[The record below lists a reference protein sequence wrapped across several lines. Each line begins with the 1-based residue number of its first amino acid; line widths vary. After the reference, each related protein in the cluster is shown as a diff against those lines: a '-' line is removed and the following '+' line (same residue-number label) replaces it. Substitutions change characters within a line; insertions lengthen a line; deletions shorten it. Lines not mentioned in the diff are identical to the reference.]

1 MKPRFKHLSALTLLA
16 VVFTIGLT
24 FASVEL
30 PRLLDAFLAQK
41 IDTPDVATGFD
52 AQDEYNHAVRT
63 GGRLGRV
70 ALLGWFGL
78 FLPGPGPA
86 FSQFLDFAAVEQ
98 EIPNLAQFETRMEQL
113 RQQLRIPGMAAGI
126 VKEGQLVWAKGFGYA
141 DLENRVEASPETPW
155 HIASVAKTFA
165 AVVVCQ
171 LMEEGQLGLDEPLSN
186 FGIRLK
192 SPGGVT
198 VRHILTHTSERKPG
212 TFFRYSGRLWEHLGK
227 VISEAS
233 GRSYKDSLVERI
245 IRPLGMTDSA
255 PNKESESEAYPY
267 ESIRSRAAVPYRMD
281 ESFTL
286 RRSEMGMGFYAAGGT
301 FSSIRDMSRF
311 DAALDSGL
319 LLDYETTQKMFSPH
333 ASPGGESL
341 PHGLG
346 WFCQDVGRTRLVWH
360 FGWHPDNYSALIL
373 KVPAKGLTFMVF
385 ANSDMLS
392 RPFNLLR
399 GDVLNSPAALLFL
412 QLLVFPGEDLPEIA
426 RRAAVTNDI
435 ILKASGRKPAA
446 RLAQKCLLAFS
457 LLVFLSAP
465 ILWTALWI
473 VRKRRAR
480 KESRPPGRTSRASGL
495 IKGYALLC
503 ALLGVM
509 VMGVLRKAPF
519 LMYWPDLPGWIDG
532 ISLEENIALALPT
545 LLAVL
550 AAALCI
556 LAFIAWVR
564 KYWSI
569 LERIHFAVLAV
580 SAAGFVLLLDHW
592 QLVGLSYYWN
602 YLIW

>member
-1 MKPRFKHLSALTLLA
+1 
-16 VVFTIGLT
+16 
-24 FASVEL
+24 
-30 PRLLDAFLAQK
+30 
-41 IDTPDVATGFD
+41 
-52 AQDEYNHAVRT
+52 
-63 GGRLGRV
+63 V

-78 FLPGPGPA
+78 FLPGPVPA

-98 EIPNLAQFETRMEQL
+98 EIPNLAQFEPRLEQL

-165 AVVVCQ
+165 AVVVLQ

-227 VISEAS
+227 VIREAS

-245 IRPLGMTDSA
+245 IQPLGMTDSA

-281 ESFTL
+281 ESF
-286 RRSEMGMGFYAAGGT
+286 RPQRSEMGLGFFAAGGM
-301 FSSIRDMSRF
+301 FSSIRDLAKF
-311 DAALDSGL
+311 DAALNSGL

-333 ASPGGESL
+333 ASPDGESL

-385 ANSDMLS
+385 ANSDKLS
-392 RPFNLLR
+392 QPFNLLR

-412 QLLVFPGEDLPEIA
+412 TTVVFPDESIPELA
-426 RRAAVTNDI
+426 SKVSETNEI
-435 ILKASGRKPAA
+435 VLKASGRKRIVGPVE
-446 RLAQKCLLAFS
+446 LASLAFS
-457 LLVFLSAP
+457 LLIFVSAP
-465 ILWTALWI
+465 ILWAALWI
-473 VRKRRAR
+473 RRKLRVRDK
-480 KESRPPGRTSRASGL
+480 SRPFGRNGPAAVM
-495 IKGYALLC
+495 IKAFALLC
-503 ALLGVM
+503 ALLGIM
-509 VMGVLRKAPF
+509 VMGVLLKAPF

-532 ISLEENIALALPT
+532 ISLEENIALVLPT

-550 AAALCI
+550 AVALCV
-556 LAFIAWVR
+556 LALLAWIR
-564 KYWSI
+564 EYWSV
-569 LERIHFAVLAV
+569 LERVHFAVLAV
-580 SAAGFVLLLDHW
+580 STAGVVLLLDHW
-592 QLVGLSYYWN
+592 HLVGVSYYWN
-602 YLIW
+602 YLIR